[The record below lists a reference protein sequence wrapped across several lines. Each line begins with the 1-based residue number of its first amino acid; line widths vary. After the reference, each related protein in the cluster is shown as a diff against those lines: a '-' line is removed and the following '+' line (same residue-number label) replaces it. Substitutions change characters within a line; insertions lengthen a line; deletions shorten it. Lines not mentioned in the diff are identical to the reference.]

1 MPVGGPQRTASGV
14 AALACRRACPRVTA
28 YAAATFA
35 DRAYAAR
42 FDPCAFPAS
51 ADLLAGLPHMPMG
64 VRRTRLMQRA
74 RKGVQACLQ
83 MGDAPCGRSFGASR
97 RLAWYVILGG

>member
-1 MPVGGPQRTASGV
+1 MTRRTVLAAERAAAASPRYPSAKCRSAARNGPRREV

-51 ADLLAGLPHMPMG
+51 ADLLAGLPHMP
-64 VRRTRLMQRA
+64 
-74 RKGVQACLQ
+74 K
-83 MGDAPCGRSFGASR
+83 
-97 RLAWYVILGG
+97 